1 MGNLK
6 SAVAL
11 LICGKEQGTAFLISN
26 TLALTMTHC
35 VEDAIENGEDIKLA
49 FKNIPGQDEINIKAS
64 IVSYEEDYPVSVLRL
79 DNEIQIEPLGI
90 FCCEDHISQE
100 EKLIAYGYPHVKGD
114 EGYPINI
121 FINDYLSENVVNDGD
136 VTLVIDPKIR
146 IENFAGMSGSPVV
159 YRNNVI
165 GILIEQGI
173 ESIGN
178 NRKAVDVKMISIKR
192 IQKLLDNVRIQYSSI
207 KYVELQDEL
216 RKMQQ
221 PKEYREDGCY
231 YDERK
236 KNYKEKY
243 VADYCEL
250 DGAIE
255 DYEKSI
261 EIKLK
266 SIFSIKNKGNIKKA
280 WDELRELTAMVRGS
294 KSKPSKM
301 LSRLYYLQACWY
313 LDDYEDSSNAQK
325 YIKKALEINPDYDCR
340 NYNAKKLFM
349 EGNVVEVKKVLYP
362 IDNVSILN
370 TYIQL
375 CVYNIEIEDAYE
387 VFESSKHLA
396 NDGTYYLM
404 SLICILDG
412 DYALAHQY
420 MKKANE
426 EDKDMPL
433 HIMMEG
439 VILYWELLPSNMI
452 YGDSLLPSMYVNSML
467 LLNSELKQKVNEI
480 VSLYQKAYEL
490 AEIAENTE
498 LQKQILV
505 VWLNTLSISDEYREE
520 GYKIASKLMELEP
533 YQCQAVI
540 YFCVTGKEISLRK
553 DFDPTEIVQKKGN
566 NIESMISCVYLFMN
580 KKDYV
585 SAYKKLKEYRFKFE
599 EMHMMSHWFELVV
612 RCCDDSK

>member
-1 MGNLK
+1 MDNLK

-35 VEDAIENGEDIKLA
+35 VEDAIENGEDIKLV
-49 FKNIPGQDEINIKAS
+49 FKNILGQDEINIKAS

-90 FCCEDHISQE
+90 SCCEDHISQE

-136 VTLVIDPKIR
+136 VTLVIDSKIR

-178 NRKAVDVKMISIKR
+178 NRKAVDVKMISIKKIR
-192 IQKLLDNVRIQYSSI
+192 KLLDNVKIKYSSI
-207 KYVELQDEL
+207 QYAELQDEL

-250 DGAIE
+250 EGAIE

-266 SIFSIKNKGNIKKA
+266 SIFSIKNKGKIKKA

-313 LDDYEDSSNAQK
+313 LDDYEDSGNAQK

-340 NYNAKKLFM
+340 NYNAKKLFK

-426 EDKDMPL
+426 EDKDIPL

-540 YFCVTGKEISLRK
+540 YFCVTGKEIPLRK
-553 DFDPTEIVQKKGN
+553 DFDPTEIVQKKRKQ
-566 NIESMISCVYLFMN
+566 Y
-580 KKDYV
+580 
-585 SAYKKLKEYRFKFE
+585 
-599 EMHMMSHWFELVV
+599 
-612 RCCDDSK
+612 

>member
-1 MGNLK
+1 MDNLK

-26 TLALTMTHC
+26 ILALTMTHC

-90 FCCEDHISQE
+90 SCYEDHISQE

-192 IQKLLDNVRIQYSSI
+192 IQNLLDNVRIQYLSI
-207 KYVELQDEL
+207 KYAELQDEL

-313 LDDYEDSSNAQK
+313 LDDYEDSGNAQK

-340 NYNAKKLFM
+340 NYNAKKLFK
-349 EGNVVEVKKVLYP
+349 EGNVVEVKKELYP

-467 LLNSELKQKVNEI
+467 LLNSEL
-480 VSLYQKAYEL
+480 
-490 AEIAENTE
+490 
-498 LQKQILV
+498 
-505 VWLNTLSISDEYREE
+505 
-520 GYKIASKLMELEP
+520 SK
-533 YQCQAVI
+533 
-540 YFCVTGKEISLRK
+540 K
-553 DFDPTEIVQKKGN
+553 
-566 NIESMISCVYLFMN
+566 SM
-580 KKDYV
+580 K
-585 SAYKKLKEYRFKFE
+585 
-599 EMHMMSHWFELVV
+599 
-612 RCCDDSK
+612 

>member
-1 MGNLK
+1 MDNLK

-90 FCCEDHISQE
+90 SCCEDHISQE

-136 VTLVIDPKIR
+136 VTLVIDSKIR

-159 YRNNVI
+159 YRKNVI

-207 KYVELQDEL
+207 KYAELQDKL

-313 LDDYEDSSNAQK
+313 LDDYEDSGNAQK

-340 NYNAKKLFM
+340 NYNAKKLFK

-480 VSLYQKAYEL
+480 VSLYQKAYKL
-490 AEIAENTE
+490 AEIAENME

-505 VWLNTLSISDEYREE
+505 VWLNTLSISDEYRGE

-540 YFCVTGKEISLRK
+540 YFCVTGKEIPLRK
-553 DFDPTEIVQKKGN
+553 DFDPTGIVQKK
-566 NIESMISCVYLFMN
+566 
-580 KKDYV
+580 
-585 SAYKKLKEYRFKFE
+585 
-599 EMHMMSHWFELVV
+599 
-612 RCCDDSK
+612 

>member
-1 MGNLK
+1 MDNLK

-90 FCCEDHISQE
+90 SCCEDHISQE

-136 VTLVIDPKIR
+136 VTLVIDSKIR

-159 YRNNVI
+159 YRKNVI

-207 KYVELQDEL
+207 KYAELQDKL

-313 LDDYEDSSNAQK
+313 LDDYEDSGNAQK

-340 NYNAKKLFM
+340 NYNAKKLFK

-404 SLICILDG
+404 SLIF
-412 DYALAHQY
+412 
-420 MKKANE
+420 
-426 EDKDMPL
+426 
-433 HIMMEG
+433 
-439 VILYWELLPSNMI
+439 S
-452 YGDSLLPSMYVNSML
+452 S
-467 LLNSELKQKVNEI
+467 
-480 VSLYQKAYEL
+480 
-490 AEIAENTE
+490 
-498 LQKQILV
+498 
-505 VWLNTLSISDEYREE
+505 
-520 GYKIASKLMELEP
+520 
-533 YQCQAVI
+533 
-540 YFCVTGKEISLRK
+540 
-553 DFDPTEIVQKKGN
+553 
-566 NIESMISCVYLFMN
+566 SC
-580 KKDYV
+580 
-585 SAYKKLKEYRFKFE
+585 
-599 EMHMMSHWFELVV
+599 
-612 RCCDDSK
+612 

>member
-1 MGNLK
+1 MDNLK

-64 IVSYEEDYPVSVLRL
+64 IVPYEKDYPVSVLRL

-90 FCCEDHISQE
+90 SCCEDHISQE

-136 VTLVIDPKIR
+136 VTLVIDSKIR

-178 NRKAVDVKMISIKR
+178 NRKAVDVKMISIKKIR
-192 IQKLLDNVRIQYSSI
+192 KLLDNVKIKYSSI
-207 KYVELQDEL
+207 QYAELQDEL

-250 DGAIE
+250 EGAIE

-266 SIFSIKNKGNIKKA
+266 SIFSIKNKGKIKKA

-313 LDDYEDSSNAQK
+313 LDDYEDSGNAQK

-340 NYNAKKLFM
+340 NYNAKKLFK

-490 AEIAENTE
+490 AEIAENME

-533 YQCQAVI
+533 YQCQAVTVS
-540 YFCVTGKEISLRK
+540 YTHLTL
-553 DFDPTEIVQKKGN
+553 PTN
-566 NIESMISCVYLFMN
+566 
-580 KKDYV
+580 
-585 SAYKKLKEYRFKFE
+585 
-599 EMHMMSHWFELVV
+599 
-612 RCCDDSK
+612 